1 MRLTDWSKLQQVWN
15 ELSAPP
21 VSTPEPRIEKEDTDM
36 LPAFDEVV
44 TDLFLDEV
52 NDHLNLQGAK
62 WLKQWAERVID
73 EFGSGSFAQMVTDA
87 SAHGIKVEW
96 EDMYKEDS
104 AMQTASALIT
114 YLQDYDYLNADEAYD
129 LFYGG
134 TDYDDYF
141 DDEEVYGK

>member
-1 MRLTDWSKLQQVWN
+1 MRLSDWSKLQQVWN
-15 ELSAPP
+15 ELNVFPME
-21 VSTPEPRIEKEDTDM
+21 TPEPRLEKQDVDL

-52 NDHLNLQGAK
+52 NNHLNLPGAK

-73 EFGSGSFAQMVTDA
+73 EFGSSAFAQMITDA

-114 YLQDYDYLNADEAYD
+114 YLQGYDYLSADEAYD
-129 LFYGG
+129 LFYGN
-134 TDYDDYF
+134 TEYDGYF